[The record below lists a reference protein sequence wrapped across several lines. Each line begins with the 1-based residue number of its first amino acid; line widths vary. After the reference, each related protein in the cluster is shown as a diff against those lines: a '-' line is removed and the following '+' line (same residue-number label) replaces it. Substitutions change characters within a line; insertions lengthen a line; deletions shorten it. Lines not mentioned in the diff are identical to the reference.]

1 MNLSKH
7 RANYMSEINK
17 DDTVTVSEVGPGPF
31 VQSVTVRGHKLFADE
46 PLSFPEGTDKGLSP
60 NDFLLS
66 SLGSC
71 TSITLRM
78 YARLK
83 RLPLNKIIITLNR
96 NENGDIDRKIELI
109 GNLTDEQKN
118 RLMLNL
124 AFYILFLFTGR
135 SNHFILLH
143 VFIS

>member
-1 MNLSKH
+1 MADIK
-7 RANYMSEINK
+7 K
-17 DDTVTVSEVGPGPF
+17 DHTVVVSEVGPGPF
-31 VQSVTVRGHKLFADE
+31 VQSVTVRGHKLLADE

-83 RLPLNKIIITLNR
+83 KLPLEKIIITLNR
-96 NENGDIDRKIELI
+96 SENGEIDRKIELT
-109 GNLTDEQKN
+109 GDLTSEQKN
-118 RLMLNL
+118 RLFEISNKCPIHKVLTNSVKINSNL
-124 AFYILFLFTGR
+124 I
-135 SNHFILLH
+135 
-143 VFIS
+143 

>member
-1 MNLSKH
+1 MADIKKDH
-7 RANYMSEINK
+7 TVVVSEI
-17 DDTVTVSEVGPGPF
+17 GPGPF
-31 VQSVTVRGHKLFADE
+31 VQSVTVRGHKLLADE

-83 RLPLNKIIITLNR
+83 KIPLEKIIITLNR
-96 NENGDIDRKIELI
+96 SENGEIGRKIELT
-109 GNLTDEQKN
+109 GNLTSEQKN
-118 RLMLNL
+118 RL
-124 AFYILFLFTGR
+124 FEI
-135 SNHFILLH
+135 SNKCPIHKVLTNSVKINSEL
-143 VFIS
+143 I

>member
-1 MNLSKH
+1 MNLLKQH
-7 RANYMSEINK
+7 AKYMSEINK

-71 TSITLRM
+71 TSITLRI

-83 RLPLNKIIITLNR
+83 KLPLEKIIIILNISD
-96 NENGDIDRKIELI
+96 NGDIIRKIKLI
-109 GNLTDEQKN
+109 GNLTIEQKEK
-118 RLMLNL
+118 
-124 AFYILFLFTGR
+124 LFLISTKCPI
-135 SNHFILLH
+135 HKILTKNNLI
-143 VFIS
+143 ISSLI

>member
-1 MNLSKH
+1 MADIK
-7 RANYMSEINK
+7 K
-17 DDTVTVSEVGPGPF
+17 DHTVVVSEVGPGPF
-31 VQSVTVRGHKLFADE
+31 VQSVTVRGHKLLADE

-83 RLPLNKIIITLNR
+83 KIPLEKIIITLNR
-96 NENGDIDRKIELI
+96 SENGEIDRKIELT
-109 GNLTDEQKN
+109 GDLTDEQKKK
-118 RLMLNL
+118 
-124 AFYILFLFTGR
+124 LFEI
-135 SNHFILLH
+135 SNKCPIHKVLTNSVKINSKL
-143 VFIS
+143 I

>member
-1 MNLSKH
+1 MNLLKH
-7 RANYMSEINK
+7 HAKHMSEINK

-83 RLPLNKIIITLNR
+83 KLPLDKIIITLNK
-96 NENGDIDRKIELI
+96 NESGEIDRKIELI
-109 GNLTDEQKN
+109 GNLTDEQRNK
-118 RLMLNL
+118 
-124 AFYILFLFTGR
+124 LFEI
-135 SNHFILLH
+135 SNKCPIHKALSNQIIINSEL
-143 VFIS
+143 V

>member
-1 MNLSKH
+1 MTDIK
-7 RANYMSEINK
+7 K
-17 DDTVTVSEVGPGPF
+17 DHIVVVSEVGPGPF
-31 VQSVTVRGHKLFADE
+31 VQSVTVRGHKLLADE

-83 RLPLNKIIITLNR
+83 KLPLEKIIITLNR
-96 NENGDIDRKIELI
+96 SENGEIDRKIELT
-109 GNLTDEQKN
+109 GNLTNEQKN
-118 RLMLNL
+118 RL
-124 AFYILFLFTGR
+124 FEI
-135 SNHFILLH
+135 SNKCPIHKVLTNSVKINSKL
-143 VFIS
+143 I

>member
-1 MNLSKH
+1 MDDIK
-7 RANYMSEINK
+7 K
-17 DDTVTVSEVGPGPF
+17 DHTVVVSEVGPGPF
-31 VQSVTVRGHKLFADE
+31 VQSVTVRGHKLLADE

-83 RLPLNKIIITLNR
+83 KIPLEKIIITLNR
-96 NENGDIDRKIELI
+96 SENGEIDRKIELT
-109 GNLTDEQKN
+109 GDLTSEQKN
-118 RLMLNL
+118 RL
-124 AFYILFLFTGR
+124 FEI
-135 SNHFILLH
+135 SNKCPIHKVLTSSVKINSKL
-143 VFIS
+143 I

>member
-1 MNLSKH
+1 MADIK
-7 RANYMSEINK
+7 K
-17 DDTVTVSEVGPGPF
+17 DHTVVVSEVGPGPF
-31 VQSVTVRGHKLFADE
+31 VQSVTVRGHKLLADE

-83 RLPLNKIIITLNR
+83 KIPLEKIIITLNR
-96 NENGDIDRKIELI
+96 GENCQIDRKIELT
-109 GNLTDEQKN
+109 GNLTSEQKN
-118 RLMLNL
+118 RL
-124 AFYILFLFTGR
+124 FEI
-135 SNHFILLH
+135 SNKCPIHKVLTNSVKINSKL
-143 VFIS
+143 I

>member
-1 MNLSKH
+1 MTDVK
-7 RANYMSEINK
+7 K
-17 DDTVTVSEVGPGPF
+17 DDTVIVSEVGPGPF
-31 VQSVTVRGHKLFADE
+31 VQSVTVRGHKLYADE

-83 RLPLNKIIITLNR
+83 IIPLDKIIITLNR
-96 NENGDIDRKIELI
+96 NENGDIDRKIELV
-109 GNLTDEQKN
+109 GNLTEEQRN
-118 RLMLNL
+118 RL
-124 AFYILFLFTGR
+124 FEI
-135 SNHFILLH
+135 SNKCPIHKALTNTLKINSKL
-143 VFIS
+143 I

>member
-1 MNLSKH
+1 MVDIK
-7 RANYMSEINK
+7 K
-17 DDTVTVSEVGPGPF
+17 DHTVVVSEVGPGPF
-31 VQSVTVRGHKLFADE
+31 VQSVTVRGHKLLADE

-83 RLPLNKIIITLNR
+83 KLPLEKIIITLNR
-96 NENGDIDRKIELI
+96 SENGEIDRKIELT
-109 GNLTDEQKN
+109 GDLTSEQKN
-118 RLMLNL
+118 RL
-124 AFYILFLFTGR
+124 FEI
-135 SNHFILLH
+135 SNKCPIHKVLTNSVKINSKL
-143 VFIS
+143 I

>member
-1 MNLSKH
+1 MADIK
-7 RANYMSEINK
+7 K
-17 DDTVTVSEVGPGPF
+17 DHAVVVSEVGPGPF
-31 VQSVTVRGHKLFADE
+31 VQSVTVRSHKLLADE

-83 RLPLNKIIITLNR
+83 KIPLEKIIITLNR
-96 NENGDIDRKIELI
+96 SENGEIDRKIELT
-109 GNLTDEQKN
+109 GNLTSEQKN
-118 RLMLNL
+118 RL
-124 AFYILFLFTGR
+124 FEI
-135 SNHFILLH
+135 SNKCPIHKVLTNSVKINSKL
-143 VFIS
+143 I

>member
-1 MNLSKH
+1 MADIK
-7 RANYMSEINK
+7 K
-17 DDTVTVSEVGPGPF
+17 DHTVVVSEVGPGPF
-31 VQSVTVRGHKLFADE
+31 VQSVTVRGHKLLADE

-83 RLPLNKIIITLNR
+83 KLPLEKIIITLNR
-96 NENGDIDRKIELI
+96 SENGEIDRKIELV
-109 GNLTDEQKN
+109 GDLTSEQKN
-118 RLMLNL
+118 RL
-124 AFYILFLFTGR
+124 FEI
-135 SNHFILLH
+135 SNKCPIHKVLTNSVKINSKL
-143 VFIS
+143 I

>member
-1 MNLSKH
+1 MADMK
-7 RANYMSEINK
+7 K
-17 DDTVTVSEVGPGPF
+17 DHTVVVSEVGPGPF
-31 VQSVTVRGHKLFADE
+31 VQSVTVRGHKLLADE

-83 RLPLNKIIITLNR
+83 KLPLEKIIITLNR
-96 NENGDIDRKIELI
+96 SENGEIDRKIELT
-109 GNLTDEQKN
+109 GNLTSEQKN
-118 RLMLNL
+118 K
-124 AFYILFLFTGR
+124 LFEI
-135 SNHFILLH
+135 SNKCPIHKVLTNSVKINSEL
-143 VFIS
+143 I

>member
-1 MNLSKH
+1 MADIKKDH
-7 RANYMSEINK
+7 TVVVSEI
-17 DDTVTVSEVGPGPF
+17 GPGPF
-31 VQSVTVRGHKLFADE
+31 VQSVTVRGHKLLADE

-83 RLPLNKIIITLNR
+83 KIPLEKIIITLNR
-96 NENGDIDRKIELI
+96 SENGEIDRKIELT
-109 GNLTDEQKN
+109 GDLTSEQKN
-118 RLMLNL
+118 RL
-124 AFYILFLFTGR
+124 FEI
-135 SNHFILLH
+135 SNKCPIHKVLTNSVKINSKL
-143 VFIS
+143 I

>member
-1 MNLSKH
+1 MADIK
-7 RANYMSEINK
+7 K
-17 DDTVTVSEVGPGPF
+17 DHTVVVSEVGPGPF
-31 VQSVTVRGHKLFADE
+31 VQSVTVRGHKLLADE

-83 RLPLNKIIITLNR
+83 KIPLEKIIITLNR
-96 NENGDIDRKIELI
+96 GENGEIDRKIELT
-109 GNLTDEQKN
+109 GNLTSEQKN
-118 RLMLNL
+118 RL
-124 AFYILFLFTGR
+124 FEI
-135 SNHFILLH
+135 SNKCPIHKVLTNSVKINSKL
-143 VFIS
+143 I

>member
-1 MNLSKH
+1 MAHIKNDH
-7 RANYMSEINK
+7 
-17 DDTVTVSEVGPGPF
+17 TVVVSEVGPGPF
-31 VQSVTVRGHKLFADE
+31 VQSVTVRGHKLLADE

-83 RLPLNKIIITLNR
+83 KIPLEKIIITLNR
-96 NENGDIDRKIELI
+96 SENGEIDRKIELM
-109 GNLTDEQKN
+109 GNLTSEQKN
-118 RLMLNL
+118 RL
-124 AFYILFLFTGR
+124 FEI
-135 SNHFILLH
+135 SNKCPIHKVLTNSVKINSEL
-143 VFIS
+143 I

>member
-1 MNLSKH
+1 MADIK
-7 RANYMSEINK
+7 K
-17 DDTVTVSEVGPGPF
+17 DNTVVVSEVGPGPF
-31 VQSVTVRGHKLFADE
+31 VQSVTVRGHKLLADE

-83 RLPLNKIIITLNR
+83 KIPLEKIIITLNR
-96 NENGDIDRKIELI
+96 GENGEIDRKIELT
-109 GNLTDEQKN
+109 GNLTSEQKN
-118 RLMLNL
+118 RL
-124 AFYILFLFTGR
+124 FEI
-135 SNHFILLH
+135 SNKCPIHKVLTNSVKINSKL
-143 VFIS
+143 I

>member
-1 MNLSKH
+1 MADIK
-7 RANYMSEINK
+7 K
-17 DDTVTVSEVGPGPF
+17 DHTVVVSEVGPGPF
-31 VQSVTVRGHKLFADE
+31 VQSVTVRGHKLLADE

-83 RLPLNKIIITLNR
+83 KIPLEKIIITLNR
-96 NENGDIDRKIELI
+96 SENGEIDRKIEVT
-109 GNLTDEQKN
+109 GNLTSEQKN
-118 RLMLNL
+118 RL
-124 AFYILFLFTGR
+124 FEI
-135 SNHFILLH
+135 SNKCPIHKVLTNSVKINSEL
-143 VFIS
+143 I

>member
-1 MNLSKH
+1 MADIK
-7 RANYMSEINK
+7 K
-17 DDTVTVSEVGPGPF
+17 DHTVVVSEVGPGPF
-31 VQSVTVRGHKLFADE
+31 VQSVTVRGHKLLADE

-83 RLPLNKIIITLNR
+83 KIPLEKIIITLNR
-96 NENGDIDRKIELI
+96 SENGEIDRKIELT
-109 GNLTDEQKN
+109 GDLTSEQKN
-118 RLMLNL
+118 RL
-124 AFYILFLFTGR
+124 FEI
-135 SNHFILLH
+135 SNKCPIHKVLTNSVKINSKL
-143 VFIS
+143 I

>member
-1 MNLSKH
+1 MTDIKNDH
-7 RANYMSEINK
+7 
-17 DDTVTVSEVGPGPF
+17 TVVVSEVGPGPF
-31 VQSVTVRGHKLFADE
+31 VQSVTVRGHKLLADE

-83 RLPLNKIIITLNR
+83 KIPLEKIIITLNR
-96 NENGDIDRKIELI
+96 SENGEIDRKIELT
-109 GNLTDEQKN
+109 GNLTSEQKN
-118 RLMLNL
+118 RL
-124 AFYILFLFTGR
+124 FEI
-135 SNHFILLH
+135 SNKCPIHKVLTNSVKINSKL
-143 VFIS
+143 I

>member
-1 MNLSKH
+1 MNLLKY
-7 RANYMSEINK
+7 RTNLMTGVKK
-17 DDTVTVSEVGPGPF
+17 DDTVIVSEVGPGPF
-31 VQSVTVRGHKLFADE
+31 VQSVTVRGHKLYADE

-83 RLPLNKIIITLNR
+83 KLPLDKIIITLNK
-96 NENGDIDRKIELI
+96 NDNGDIDRKIELI
-109 GNLTDEQKN
+109 GNLTDEQRNK
-118 RLMLNL
+118 
-124 AFYILFLFTGR
+124 LFEI
-135 SNHFILLH
+135 SNKCPIHKALTNTVKINSQL
-143 VFIS
+143 I

>member
-1 MNLSKH
+1 MTDIKKDH
-7 RANYMSEINK
+7 TVVVSEI
-17 DDTVTVSEVGPGPF
+17 GPGPF
-31 VQSVTVRGHKLFADE
+31 VQSVTVRGHKLLADE

-83 RLPLNKIIITLNR
+83 KIPLEKIIITLNR
-96 NENGDIDRKIELI
+96 SENGEINRKIELI
-109 GNLTDEQKN
+109 GNLTTEQKN
-118 RLMLNL
+118 RL
-124 AFYILFLFTGR
+124 FEI
-135 SNHFILLH
+135 SNKCPIHKVLTNSVKINSKL
-143 VFIS
+143 I

>member
-1 MNLSKH
+1 MADIK
-7 RANYMSEINK
+7 K
-17 DDTVTVSEVGPGPF
+17 DHTVVVSEVGPGPF
-31 VQSVTVRGHKLFADE
+31 VQSVTVRGHKLLADE

-83 RLPLNKIIITLNR
+83 KLPLEKIIITLNR
-96 NENGDIDRKIELI
+96 GENGEIDRKIELK
-109 GNLTDEQKN
+109 GNLTSEQKN
-118 RLMLNL
+118 RL
-124 AFYILFLFTGR
+124 FEI
-135 SNHFILLH
+135 SNKCPIHKVLTNSVKINSKL
-143 VFIS
+143 I

>member
-1 MNLSKH
+1 MTEVKN
-7 RANYMSEINK
+7 
-17 DDTVTVSEVGPGPF
+17 DDTVTISEVGPGPF
-31 VQSVTVRGHKLFADE
+31 VQSVTVRGHKLYADE

-83 RLPLNKIIITLNR
+83 KLPLDKIIITLNK
-96 NENGDIDRKIELI
+96 NDNGDINRKIELI
-109 GNLTDEQKN
+109 GSLTDEQRNK
-118 RLMLNL
+118 
-124 AFYILFLFTGR
+124 LFEI
-135 SNHFILLH
+135 SNKCPIHKALTNKINI
-143 VFIS
+143 ISSLIKK

>member
-1 MNLSKH
+1 MADIK
-7 RANYMSEINK
+7 K
-17 DDTVTVSEVGPGPF
+17 DHTVVVSEVGPGPF
-31 VQSVTVRGHKLFADE
+31 VQSVTVRGHKLLADE

-83 RLPLNKIIITLNR
+83 KIPLEKIIITLNR
-96 NENGDIDRKIELI
+96 SENGEIDRKIELT
-109 GNLTDEQKN
+109 GNLTSEQKN
-118 RLMLNL
+118 K
-124 AFYILFLFTGR
+124 LFEI
-135 SNHFILLH
+135 SNKCPIHKVLTNSVKINSEL
-143 VFIS
+143 I